1 MIDTEALRNKLLQ
14 QAVRGQLSE
23 RMSTDTP
30 VDSTLKPYTPTRDVV
45 LPEIPPEWRYC
56 KFDHVFINRD
66 SERIPVSV
74 AERKKRD
81 KIYDYYGASGV
92 IDKIDDYLFDEKLL
106 LIGEDGANLLSR
118 STPIAFIADGKYWVN
133 NHAHVL
139 QMSDFILLEFAEIAI
154 NAMPLEPY
162 VTGSAQPKL
171 SQRMMN
177 TIAVPIPPI
186 EEQARIVQK
195 LAEAFRILGTI
206 DSLQK
211 SFASNTSVLKE
222 RIASSA
228 IHGQLTE
235 QLESDG
241 TTRDLLERI
250 GAKRKELQK
259 AKVIKKTKPFPP
271 INRSETPFEIPENW
285 EWVHLGDLYA
295 LSNGTASRGSAGG
308 SPRPVLRL
316 ADLTG
321 DSINVG
327 DVREIALTDK
337 EYATHT
343 VDKDDLII
351 IRVNGSKSKVASFF
365 VFPDAQS
372 MSYCDHLFCAK
383 SFSGMVDPAYIAL
396 VCRTDLVRMQVDPLI
411 KTTAGQNTISQ
422 GNLGKTIIP
431 LPPLAEQKRIVE
443 RVNYLLQA
451 LPDSEN

>member
-1 MIDTEALRNKLLQ
+1 
-14 QAVRGQLSE
+14 
-23 RMSTDTP
+23 
-30 VDSTLKPYTPTRDVV
+30 
-45 LPEIPPEWRYC
+45 
-56 KFDHVFINRD
+56 
-66 SERIPVSV
+66 
-74 AERKKRD
+74 
-81 KIYDYYGASGV
+81 
-92 IDKIDDYLFDEKLL
+92 
-106 LIGEDGANLLSR
+106 
-118 STPIAFIADGKYWVN
+118 
-133 NHAHVL
+133 
-139 QMSDFILLEFAEIAI
+139 
-154 NAMPLEPY
+154 
-162 VTGSAQPKL
+162 
-171 SQRMMN
+171 MMN

-285 EWVHLGDLYA
+285 KWVHLGDLYA

-321 DSINVG
+321 DSINVS

-443 RVNYLLQA
+443 RVNNLLQA